1 MNRAVIEP
9 IVHEYLKPGSLA
21 EALRRDVLAGLADRP
36 RSVQPKWFYDERGS
50 ELFDQITRLDEYY
63 PTRAERSI
71 LTTHAAEIVELS
83 GASMLV
89 ELGSGTA
96 DKTRV
101 ILDELLGRFDRPTY
115 VPFDVS
121 PEFLRDSAVA
131 LAGEYPGL
139 AVEGVVGD
147 LDHHLDRLPDGA
159 TRLIAFLGGTVGNYH
174 PGPRAELLADIA
186 AAMEPGDHF
195 LLGTDLVKSPDR
207 LVAAYDDALGVT
219 ADFNRNVLRVV
230 NRELDADFDVDA
242 FEHVARW
249 DADEEW
255 MSMSLRS
262 TVDQHVRIDALDIE
276 FDVEAGEEIHT
287 EISAKFRLDGVVRE
301 LAAVGLD
308 AVRQCTDEPGDFAVT
323 LAAKR

>member
-1 MNRAVIEP
+1 MSRAIIPPV
-9 IVHEYLKPGSLA
+9 VHEYLEPGSLA

-36 RSVQPKWFYDERGS
+36 RSIPPKWFYDERGS

-71 LTTHAAEIVELS
+71 LGTHAAAVVELS

-101 ILDELLGRFDRPTY
+101 ILDELMARCDRPTY

-121 PEFLRDSAVA
+121 PEFLRDSAVE
-131 LAGEYPGL
+131 LAHEYPGL

-147 LDHHLDRLPDGA
+147 LDRHLDRLPGGS
-159 TRLIAFLGGTVGNYH
+159 TRLVAFLGGTVGNYH

-195 LLGTDLVKSPDR
+195 LLGTDLVKSPDC

-262 TVDQHVRIDALDIE
+262 TVDQQVRINALDVE
-276 FDVEAGEEIHT
+276 FEVEAGEEIHT
-287 EISAKFRLDGVVRE
+287 EISAKFRPDGVVRE
-301 LAAVGLD
+301 LAAVGFD
-308 AVRQCTDEPGDFAVT
+308 VVRQCTDELGDFAVT
-323 LAAKR
+323 LAVKR

>member
-1 MNRAVIEP
+1 MSRAIIPPV
-9 IVHEYLKPGSLA
+9 VHEYLEPGSLA

-36 RSVQPKWFYDERGS
+36 RSIPPKWFYDERGS

-71 LTTHAAEIVELS
+71 LATHAAAIVELS

-101 ILDELLGRFDRPTY
+101 ILDELMARCDRPTY

-121 PEFLRDSAVA
+121 PEFLRDSAVE
-131 LAGEYPGL
+131 LAHEYPGL

-147 LDHHLDRLPDGA
+147 LDHHLDRLPGGS
-159 TRLIAFLGGTVGNYH
+159 TRLVAFLGGTVGNYH

-230 NRELDADFDVDA
+230 NRELDADFDL
-242 FEHVARW
+242 ARFTHRARY
-249 DADEEW
+249 D
-255 MSMSLRS
+255 RS
-262 TVDQHVRIDALDIE
+262 TQRVEMHLVSQGAQRVSLDDREIV
-276 FDVEAGEEIHT
+276 FDPGESIHT
-287 EISAKFRLDGVVRE
+287 ESAYKYTPGGFRE
-301 LAAVGLD
+301 LAAMAGFRPWREWLD
-308 AVRQCTDEPGDFAVT
+308 PEELFAVFLFT
-323 LAAKR
+323 C